1 MRNAYIVDA
10 VRSPIGKRN
19 GSLRGWHPV
28 DLSAVVVEELVHRT
42 GVDPERVD
50 DVIWGCVSQT
60 GEQGL
65 NVGRWVALAAGL
77 PETVPG
83 TSVDR
88 QCGSSQQAVHFAA
101 QGVMAGVYDVVIAGG
116 VESMT
121 RVPMGSTMQQGPGF
135 PFGPRIVGRY
145 ALVPQGL
152 SAEMVA
158 ERWSLSRERLDTL
171 ALESHRRAA
180 RAIDEGRF
188 AGQIVPIPAGEGG
201 GEGLEVDE
209 GVRRET
215 SLEALGGL
223 KPAFR
228 PDGVVT
234 AGNSSQISDGAGAL
248 LVAGEDVVERMG
260 WKPLARVAHF
270 AVTGVDP
277 VIMLTG
283 PIPATA
289 KVLERAGLGIGDV
302 DLFEVNEAFASV
314 VAAWLHDTGADWE
327 RVNVNGGAIAVG
339 HPLGGSG
346 AILMTR
352 LVHEMKRTGARRGLQ
367 TMCEGGGTANATLLE
382 LAGGTV

>member
-1 MRNAYIVDA
+1 MRRAYVVDA
-10 VRSPIGKRN
+10 VRSPIGRRN
-19 GSLRGWHPV
+19 GGLRGWHPV
-28 DLSAVVVEELVHRT
+28 DLSGVVVEELVRRT

-65 NVGRWVALAAGL
+65 NVARWVGLAAGL
-77 PETVPG
+77 PETVPAV
-83 TSVDR
+83 SVDR

-101 QGVMAGVYDVVIAGG
+101 QGVMAGVYDIVIAGG

-158 ERWSLSRERLDTL
+158 ERWSLSRKQLDAL
-171 ALESHRRAA
+171 ALESHQRTA

-188 AGQIVPIPAGEGG
+188 TGQIVPLPAGEGG

-215 SLEALGGL
+215 SLEALAGL

-248 LVAGEDVVERMG
+248 LIAGEDVVERMG

-289 KVLERAGLGIGDV
+289 QVLERAGLGIEDV

-314 VAAWLHDTGADWE
+314 VAAWLHETGADWE
-327 RVNVNGGAIAVG
+327 KVNVNGGAIAVG

-352 LVHEMKRTGARRGLQ
+352 LLHEMKRTGARRGLQ
-367 TMCEGGGTANATLLE
+367 VMCEGGGTANATLLE
-382 LAGGTV
+382 LVS

>member
-1 MRNAYIVDA
+1 MRHAYVVDA

-19 GSLRGWHPV
+19 GGLRGWHPV
-28 DLSAVVVEELVHRT
+28 DLSAVVVEELVRRT

-65 NVGRWVALAAGL
+65 NVARWVGLAAGL
-77 PETVPG
+77 PETVPAV
-83 TSVDR
+83 SVDR

-101 QGVMAGVYDVVIAGG
+101 QGVMAEIYDIVIAGG

-135 PFGPRIVGRY
+135 PFGSRIVGRY

-158 ERWSLSRERLDTL
+158 ERWSLSRERLDAL
-171 ALESHRRAA
+171 ALESHQRTA

-188 AGQIVPIPAGEGG
+188 TGQIVPVPAGEGG

-215 SLEALGGL
+215 SLEALAGL

-248 LVAGEDVVERMG
+248 LIAGEDVVERMG
-260 WKPLARVAHF
+260 WKPLARVTHF

-289 KVLERAGLGIGDV
+289 QVLERAGLGIEDV

-314 VAAWLHDTGADWE
+314 VAAWLHETGADWE
-327 RVNVNGGAIAVG
+327 KVNVNGGAIAVG

-352 LVHEMKRTGARRGLQ
+352 LLHEMKRTGARRGLQ
-367 TMCEGGGTANATLLE
+367 AMCEGGGTANATLLE
-382 LAGGTV
+382 LVS

>member
-1 MRNAYIVDA
+1 MRRAYVVDA
-10 VRSPIGKRN
+10 VRSPIGRRN
-19 GSLRGWHPV
+19 GGLRGWHPV
-28 DLSAVVVEELVHRT
+28 DLSGVVVEELVRRT

-65 NVGRWVALAAGL
+65 NVARWVGLAAGL
-77 PETVPG
+77 PETVPAV
-83 TSVDR
+83 SVDR

-101 QGVMAGVYDVVIAGG
+101 QGVMAGVYDIVIAGG

-158 ERWSLSRERLDTL
+158 ERWSLSREQLDAL
-171 ALESHRRAA
+171 ALESHQRTA

-188 AGQIVPIPAGEGG
+188 TGQIVPLPAGEGG

-215 SLEALGGL
+215 SLEALAGL

-248 LVAGEDVVERMG
+248 LIAGEDVVERMG

-289 KVLERAGLGIGDV
+289 QVLERAGLGIEDV

-314 VAAWLHDTGADWE
+314 VAAWLHETGADWE
-327 RVNVNGGAIAVG
+327 KVNVNGGAIAVG

-352 LVHEMKRTGARRGLQ
+352 LLHEMKRTGARRGLQ
-367 TMCEGGGTANATLLE
+367 VMCEGGGTANATLLE
-382 LAGGTV
+382 LVS

>member
-28 DLSAVVVEELVHRT
+28 DLSAVVVEELVRRT

-382 LAGGTV
+382 LVGGTV

>member
-1 MRNAYIVDA
+1 MRNAYVVDA

-19 GSLRGWHPV
+19 GSLKDWHPV
-28 DLSAVVVEELVHRT
+28 DLSAVVVAELVRRT
-42 GVDPERVD
+42 GVDPAAID

-65 NVGRWVALAAGL
+65 NLGRWVALAAEL
-77 PETVPG
+77 PEAVPG
-83 TSVDR
+83 TTVDR
-88 QCGSSQQAVHFAA
+88 QCGSSQQALHFAA
-101 QGVMAGVYDVVIAGG
+101 QGIMAGVYDVVVAGG

-121 RVPMGSTMQQGPGF
+121 RVPMGATMQQGPGF
-135 PFGPRIVGRY
+135 PFGPRVAGRY

-158 ERWSLSRERLDTL
+158 ERWHLGREQLDELS
-171 ALESHRRAA
+171 LESHRRAA
-180 RAIDEGRF
+180 RAVDEGRF
-188 AGQIVPIPAGEGG
+188 AGQVVPIPPAAGG
-201 GEGLEVDE
+201 GPAFAVDE
-209 GVRRET
+209 GIRRDT
-215 SLEALGGL
+215 SLEALGRL
-223 KPAFR
+223 KPSFR

-234 AGNSSQISDGAGAL
+234 AGNSSQISDGTGAL

-260 WKPLARVAHF
+260 WQPLARVAHF

-289 KVLERAGLGIGDV
+289 KLLERAGLEVADI

-314 VAAWLHDTGADWE
+314 VAAWLAETGADPE
-327 RVNVNGGAIAVG
+327 RVNPNGGAIAVG

-346 AILMTR
+346 AILATR
-352 LVHEMKRTGARRGLQ
+352 LVHEMKRRGARRGLQ
-367 TMCEGGGTANATLLE
+367 TMCEGGGTANATLFE
-382 LAGGTV
+382 LV

>member
-1 MRNAYIVDA
+1 MRHAYIVDA

-19 GSLRGWHPV
+19 GGLRGWHPV
-28 DLSAVVVEELVHRT
+28 DLSAVVVEELLRRT
-42 GVDPERVD
+42 GVDPQRVD

-65 NVGRWVALAAGL
+65 NLGRWVGLAAGL

-83 TSVDR
+83 VTIDR

-101 QGVMAGVYDVVIAGG
+101 QGIMAGAYDIVIAGG

-158 ERWSLSRERLDTL
+158 ERWGLSRERLDTL
-171 ALESHRRAA
+171 ALESHRRTA

-201 GEGLEVDE
+201 GEGAEVDE

-260 WKPLARVAHF
+260 WKPLARVAQF

-277 VIMLTG
+277 VIMLTA

-289 KVLERAGLGIGDV
+289 QVLARAGLGIEDV

-314 VAAWLHDTGADWE
+314 VAAWLHETGADWE
-327 RVNVNGGAIAVG
+327 KVNVNGGAIAVG

-352 LVHEMKRTGARRGLQ
+352 LLHEMKRTGARRGLQ
-367 TMCEGGGTANATLLE
+367 AMCEGGGTANATLLE
-382 LAGGTV
+382 LVS

>member
-1 MRNAYIVDA
+1 MRNAFIVDA

-19 GSLRGWHPV
+19 GGLRGWHPI
-28 DLSAVVVEELVHRT
+28 DLSAVVVEELVRRT
-42 GVDPERVD
+42 GLDPERVD

-65 NVGRWVALAAGL
+65 NVARWVGLAAGL

-83 TSVDR
+83 VSIDR

-101 QGVMAGVYDVVIAGG
+101 QGIMAGVYDVVIAGG

-135 PFGPRIVGRY
+135 PFGPRVVGRY

-158 ERWSLSRERLDTL
+158 ERWGLSRERLDAI
-171 ALESHRRAA
+171 ALESHQRAA
-180 RAIDEGRF
+180 RAVDEGRF
-188 AGQIVPIPAGEGG
+188 TGQVVPIPAGEGG
-201 GEGLEVDE
+201 GEGIDTDE
-209 GVRRET
+209 GIRRAT
-215 SLEALGGL
+215 SLEALASL

-228 PDGVVT
+228 PDGVIT

-260 WKPLARVAHF
+260 WKPLARVAQF

-277 VIMLTG
+277 VIMLTA
-283 PIPATA
+283 PITSTA
-289 KVLERAGLGIGDV
+289 KLLERAGLGIEDV

-314 VAAWLHDTGADWE
+314 VAAWLHETGADWE
-327 RVNVNGGAIAVG
+327 KVNVNGGAIAVG
-339 HPLGGSG
+339 HPLGASG

-352 LVHEMKRTGARRGLQ
+352 LVHEMKLTGARWGLQ

-382 LAGGTV
+382 LVG

>member
-1 MRNAYIVDA
+1 VRPAYVVDA
-10 VRSPIGKRN
+10 VRSPIGRRN
-19 GSLRGWHPV
+19 GGLRGWHPV
-28 DLSAVVVEELVHRT
+28 DLSGVVVEELVRRT

-65 NVGRWVALAAGL
+65 NVARWVGLAAGL
-77 PETVPG
+77 PETVPAV
-83 TSVDR
+83 SVDR

-101 QGVMAGVYDVVIAGG
+101 QGVMAGVYDIVIAGG

-158 ERWSLSRERLDTL
+158 ERWSLSRKQLDAL
-171 ALESHRRAA
+171 ALESHQRTA

-188 AGQIVPIPAGEGG
+188 TGQIVPLPAGEGG

-215 SLEALGGL
+215 SLEALAGL

-248 LVAGEDVVERMG
+248 LIAGEDVVERMG

-289 KVLERAGLGIGDV
+289 QVLERAGLGIEDV

-314 VAAWLHDTGADWE
+314 VAAWLHETGADWE
-327 RVNVNGGAIAVG
+327 KVNVNGGAIAVG

-352 LVHEMKRTGARRGLQ
+352 LLHEMKRTGARRGLQ
-367 TMCEGGGTANATLLE
+367 VMCEGGGTANATLLE
-382 LAGGTV
+382 LVS

>member
-1 MRNAYIVDA
+1 MRNAFIVDA

-28 DLSAVVVEELVHRT
+28 DLSAVVVEALLQRT
-42 GVDPERVD
+42 GVDPAKVD

-65 NVGRWVALAAGL
+65 NLGRWVALASGL
-77 PETVPG
+77 PESVPG
-83 TSVDR
+83 TTVDR
-88 QCGSSQQAVHFAA
+88 QCGSSQQALHFAA
-101 QGVMAGVYDVVIAGG
+101 QGVMAGVYDIVIAGG

-135 PFGPRIVGRY
+135 PFGPRIVNRY

-158 ERWSLSRERLDTL
+158 ERWGLSRERLDTL

-188 AGQIVPIPAGEGG
+188 AGQVVPIPAGEN
-201 GEGLEVDE
+201 GEGLAVDE

-215 SLEALGGL
+215 SLEVLGAL
-223 KPAFR
+223 KTAFR

-248 LVAGEDVVERMG
+248 LVAGEDVVESMG
-260 WKPLARVAHF
+260 WQPLARVTHF
-270 AVTGVDP
+270 SVVGTDP
-277 VIMLTG
+277 VIMLTA
-283 PIPATA
+283 PIPATQM
-289 KVLERAGLGIGDV
+289 VLERAGLGIEDV

-314 VAAWLHDTGADWE
+314 VAAWLLVTGADWE
-327 RVNVNGGAIAVG
+327 KVNVNGGAIAVG

-352 LVHEMKRTGARRGLQ
+352 LLHEMKRTGARRGLQ
-367 TMCEGGGTANATLLE
+367 TMCVGGGTANATVVE
-382 LAGGTV
+382 LVS

>member
-1 MRNAYIVDA
+1 MPAAFIVDA

-19 GSLRGWHPV
+19 GSLRNWHPV
-28 DLSAVVVEELVHRT
+28 DLSAVVVEELLRRT
-42 GVDPERVD
+42 AVDPARVD

-65 NVGRWVALAAGL
+65 NLARWVSLAAGL
-77 PETVPG
+77 PEEVPG
-83 TSVDR
+83 VSVDR

-101 QGVMAGVYDVVIAGG
+101 QGIMAGVYDIAIAGG

-121 RVPMGSTMQQGPGF
+121 RVPMGSTMQQGPGM
-135 PFGPRIVGRY
+135 PFGGRVLGRY
-145 ALVPQGL
+145 SLVPQGL

-158 ERWSLSRERLDTL
+158 ERWGLTRSELDALS
-171 ALESHRRAA
+171 LESHRRSALA
-180 RAIDEGRF
+180 WDEGRF
-188 AGQIVPIPAGEGG
+188 AGQVVPIEGEAGS
-201 GEGLEVDE
+201 LAVDE
-209 GVRRET
+209 GIRRDT
-215 SLEALGGL
+215 SMEALATL
-223 KPAFR
+223 KTSFK

-248 LVAGEDVVERMG
+248 LLASEAVVNRMG
-260 WKPLARVAHF
+260 WEPLARVAGF

-283 PIPATA
+283 PIPATQQLLG
-289 KVLERAGLGIGDV
+289 KAGLDIADV

-314 VAAWLHDTGADWE
+314 VAAWTKEMGAE
-327 RVNVNGGAIAVG
+327 PARVNPNGGAIAVG

-352 LVHEMKRTGARRGLQ
+352 LVHELVRTGARRGVQ
-367 TMCEGGGTANATLLE
+367 AMCEGGGTANATLLE
-382 LAGGTV
+382 RV

>member
-1 MRNAYIVDA
+1 M
-10 VRSPIGKRN
+10 
-19 GSLRGWHPV
+19 
-28 DLSAVVVEELVHRT
+28 
-42 GVDPERVD
+42 
-50 DVIWGCVSQT
+50 
-60 GEQGL
+60 
-65 NVGRWVALAAGL
+65 
-77 PETVPG
+77 
-83 TSVDR
+83 
-88 QCGSSQQAVHFAA
+88 
-101 QGVMAGVYDVVIAGG
+101 
-116 VESMT
+116 
-121 RVPMGSTMQQGPGF
+121 
-135 PFGPRIVGRY
+135 
-145 ALVPQGL
+145 
-152 SAEMVA
+152 A

-171 ALESHRRAA
+171 ALESHRRTA

-289 KVLERAGLGIGDV
+289 KVLERAGR
-302 DLFEVNEAFASV
+302 
-314 VAAWLHDTGADWE
+314 HY
-327 RVNVNGGAIAVG
+327 
-339 HPLGGSG
+339 
-346 AILMTR
+346 
-352 LVHEMKRTGARRGLQ
+352 RRGSR
-367 TMCEGGGTANATLLE
+367 GKA
-382 LAGGTV
+382 

>member
-1 MRNAYIVDA
+1 MRNAFIVDA

-19 GSLRGWHPV
+19 GGLRGWHPV
-28 DLSAVVVEELVHRT
+28 DLSAVVVENLLQRT
-42 GVDPERVD
+42 GMDPAAVD

-65 NVGRWVALAAGL
+65 NLGRWVALAAGL
-77 PETVPG
+77 PESVPG
-83 TSVDR
+83 TTVDR

-101 QGVMAGVYDVVIAGG
+101 QGIMAGVYDVVIAGG

-135 PFGPRIVGRY
+135 PFGPRIANRY
-145 ALVPQGL
+145 PLVPQGL

-158 ERWSLSRERLDTL
+158 ERWGLSRERLDTL
-171 ALESHRRAA
+171 SLESHRRAA

-188 AGQIVPIPAGEGG
+188 AGQVVPIPPGDGG
-201 GEGLEVDE
+201 GEGLAMDE

-215 SLEALGGL
+215 SLEVLGSL

-228 PDGVVT
+228 PDGVIT

-248 LVAGEDVVERMG
+248 LLAGEDVVERMG
-260 WKPLARVAHF
+260 WTPLARVAGF

-289 KVLERAGLGIGDV
+289 QLLERAGLSIEDV
-302 DLFEVNEAFASV
+302 GLFEVNEAFASV
-314 VAAWLHDTGADWE
+314 VAAWLQETGADWE
-327 RVNVNGGAIAVG
+327 KVNVNGGAIAVG

-352 LVHEMKRTGARRGLQ
+352 LVHEMKRVGARRGLQ
-367 TMCEGGGTANATLLE
+367 TMCEGGGTANATLVE
-382 LAGGTV
+382 LAG

>member
-1 MRNAYIVDA
+1 VTTAFVVDA
-10 VRSPIGKRN
+10 VRTPIGKRN
-19 GSLRGWHPV
+19 GSLRNWHPV
-28 DLSAVVVEELVHRT
+28 DLSALTVEALVSRNR
-42 GVDPERVD
+42 VEPAAVD

-60 GEQGL
+60 GEQGF
-65 NVGRWVALAAGL
+65 NVARWVGLAGGL
-77 PETVPG
+77 PESVPAV
-83 TSVDR
+83 SIDR

-101 QGVMAGVYDVVIAGG
+101 QGVMAGVYEIVIAGG

-121 RVPMGSTMQQGPGF
+121 RVPMGSTMQQGPGL
-135 PFGPRIVGRY
+135 PFGSRVMQRY
-145 ALVPQGL
+145 SLVPQGL

-158 ERWSLSRERLDTL
+158 ERWGLGREDLDALS
-171 ALESHRRAA
+171 LESHRRAA
-180 RAIDEGRF
+180 RAVDGGRF
-188 AGQIVPIPAGEGG
+188 AGQLVTVEGDAGS
-201 GEGLEVDE
+201 LAVDE
-209 GVRRET
+209 GIRRET
-215 SLEALGGL
+215 SLEALAAL
-223 KPAFR
+223 KPAFK

-248 LVAGEDVVERMG
+248 LIASEAAVKRMG
-260 WKPLARVAHF
+260 WQPLARLTHF

-289 KVLERAGLGIGDV
+289 QVLARAGLSIGDV

-339 HPLGGSG
+339 HPLGASG

-352 LVHEMKRTGARRGLQ
+352 LVHEMVRTGARRGLQ

-382 LAGGTV
+382 LAR

>member
-1 MRNAYIVDA
+1 MRHAYVVDA

-19 GSLRGWHPV
+19 GGLRGWHPV
-28 DLSAVVVEELVHRT
+28 DLSAVVVEELVRRT

-65 NVGRWVALAAGL
+65 NLGRWVALAAGL
-77 PETVPG
+77 PEAVPG
-83 TSVDR
+83 TTVDR

-101 QGVMAGVYDVVIAGG
+101 QGVMAGVYDIVIAGG

-158 ERWSLSRERLDTL
+158 ERWGLSRERLDTL

-188 AGQIVPIPAGEGG
+188 TDQIVPIPAGEGG
-201 GEGLEVDE
+201 SEGFEVDE

-215 SLEALGGL
+215 SLEALAGL

-234 AGNSSQISDGAGAL
+234 AGNSSQISDGTGAL
-248 LVAGEDVVERMG
+248 LIAGEDVVERMG

-283 PIPATA
+283 PIPATTQ
-289 KVLERAGLGIGDV
+289 VLERAGLGIEDV

-314 VAAWLHDTGADWE
+314 VAAWLHETGADWE
-327 RVNVNGGAIAVG
+327 KVNVNGGAIAVG

-346 AILMTR
+346 AILMVR
-352 LVHEMKRTGARRGLQ
+352 LVHEMKRTGVRYGLQ

-382 LAGGTV
+382 LVS

>member
-1 MRNAYIVDA
+1 MPAAFIVDA
-10 VRSPIGKRN
+10 VRTPIGKRN

-28 DLSAVVVEELVHRT
+28 DLSAVVVEALVRRT
-42 GVDPERVD
+42 GVDPAAVD

-60 GEQGL
+60 GEQAL

-77 PETVPG
+77 PEAVPG
-83 TSVDR
+83 TTVDR
-88 QCGSSQQAVHFAA
+88 QCGSSQQALHFAA
-101 QGVMAGVYDVVIAGG
+101 QGVMAGVYDIAIAGG

-121 RVPMGSTMQQGPGF
+121 RVPMGSTMQQGPGL
-135 PFGPRIVGRY
+135 PFGSRVLGRY

-158 ERWSLSRERLDTL
+158 ERWGLTREALD
-171 ALESHRRAA
+171 AFSLESHRRAA
-180 RAIDEGRF
+180 RAADEGRF
-188 AGQIVPIPAGEGG
+188 ATQLVVVEGEAGS
-201 GEGLEVDE
+201 LAADE
-209 GVRRET
+209 GIRRET
-215 SLEALGGL
+215 SLEALGAL

-234 AGNSSQISDGAGAL
+234 AGNSSQISDGAAAL
-248 LVAGEDVVERMG
+248 LVASEAAVGRMG
-260 WKPLARVAHF
+260 WRPLARVTGF

-289 KVLERAGLGIGDV
+289 RVLEKAGLGIGDV

-314 VAAWLHDTGADWE
+314 VAAWTKETGADPE
-327 RVNVNGGAIAVG
+327 RVNPNGGAIAVG
-339 HPLGGSG
+339 HPLGASG

-352 LVHEMKRTGARRGLQ
+352 LVHEMVRTGARRGLQ
-367 TMCEGGGTANATLLE
+367 TMCEGGGTANATLVE
-382 LAGGTV
+382 LAR

>member
-1 MRNAYIVDA
+1 VTTAFIVDA
-10 VRSPIGKRN
+10 VRTPIGKRN
-19 GSLRGWHPV
+19 GSLRNWHPV
-28 DLSAVVVEELVHRT
+28 DLSALTVEALVSRNR
-42 GVDPERVD
+42 VERAAVD

-60 GEQGL
+60 GEQGF
-65 NVGRWVALAAGL
+65 NVARWVGLAGGL
-77 PETVPG
+77 PESVPAV
-83 TSVDR
+83 SIDR

-101 QGVMAGVYDVVIAGG
+101 QGVMAGVYEIVIAGG

-121 RVPMGSTMQQGPGF
+121 RVPMGSTMQQGPGL
-135 PFGPRIVGRY
+135 PFGSRVMQRY
-145 ALVPQGL
+145 SLVPQGL

-158 ERWSLSRERLDTL
+158 ERWGLAREDLDALS
-171 ALESHRRAA
+171 LESHRRAA
-180 RAIDEGRF
+180 RAVDEGRF
-188 AGQIVPIPAGEGG
+188 AAQLVTVEGDAGS
-201 GEGLEVDE
+201 LAVDE
-209 GVRRET
+209 GIRRET
-215 SLEALGGL
+215 SLEALAAL
-223 KPAFR
+223 KPAFK

-248 LVAGEDVVERMG
+248 LIASEAAVKRMG
-260 WKPLARVAHF
+260 WQPLARLTHF

-289 KVLERAGLGIGDV
+289 QVLARAGLSIGDV

-339 HPLGGSG
+339 HPLGASG

-352 LVHEMKRTGARRGLQ
+352 LVHEMVRTGARRGLQ

-382 LAGGTV
+382 LAR

>member
-28 DLSAVVVEELVHRT
+28 DLSAVVVEELVRRT

-289 KVLERAGLGIGDV
+289 KVLERAGLGIDDV

-382 LAGGTV
+382 LVGETV

>member
-1 MRNAYIVDA
+1 MRNAYVVDA

-19 GSLRGWHPV
+19 GSLKDWHPV
-28 DLSAVVVEELVHRT
+28 DLSAVVVAELVRRT
-42 GVDPERVD
+42 GVDPAAID

-65 NVGRWVALAAGL
+65 NLGRWVALAAEL
-77 PETVPG
+77 PEAVPG
-83 TSVDR
+83 TTVDR
-88 QCGSSQQAVHFAA
+88 QCGSSQQALHFAA
-101 QGVMAGVYDVVIAGG
+101 QGIMAGVYDVVVAGG

-121 RVPMGSTMQQGPGF
+121 RVPMGATMQQGPGF
-135 PFGPRIVGRY
+135 PFGPRVAGRY

-158 ERWSLSRERLDTL
+158 ERWHLGREQLDQLS
-171 ALESHRRAA
+171 LESHRRAA
-180 RAIDEGRF
+180 RAVDEGRF
-188 AGQIVPIPAGEGG
+188 AGQVVPIPPAAGG
-201 GEGLEVDE
+201 GPAFAVDE
-209 GVRRET
+209 GIRRDT
-215 SLEALGGL
+215 SLEALGRL
-223 KPAFR
+223 KPSFR

-234 AGNSSQISDGAGAL
+234 AGNSSQISDGTGAL

-260 WKPLARVAHF
+260 WQPLARVAHF

-289 KVLERAGLGIGDV
+289 KLLERAGLEVADI

-314 VAAWLHDTGADWE
+314 VAAWLAETGADPE
-327 RVNVNGGAIAVG
+327 RVNPNGGAIAVG

-346 AILMTR
+346 AILATR
-352 LVHEMKRTGARRGLQ
+352 LVHEMKRRGARRGLQ
-367 TMCEGGGTANATLLE
+367 TMCEGGGTANATLFE
-382 LAGGTV
+382 LV